1 MLVRLTLA
9 SVMARKLMAGLTVIS
24 IAVSMFVLF
33 SVEHLRGEVRQNFER
48 AVSGVDLIVGAR
60 TSQLNLL
67 LYSVFHVGSPSS
79 NISWNEYVTLA
90 NAKSVKWA
98 IPISLGDSHQG
109 FPVVGTTED
118 YFTYFRYGNKNA
130 LDFALGQSFTQ
141 PTDIVLGATVAQT
154 LGYQIGQEVVLAHG
168 SAKVSFTHHKQYPFI
183 TVGVLH
189 ATGTPIDQSVFVP
202 IKSIDGMH
210 SVHQTSTISR
220 HTSEHTGN
228 DTHED
233 DHAQHDTIE
242 SDLQVSAIYL
252 GLTSKI
258 STLQVQRVINTDQ
271 QAPMSAIL
279 PGVALAELWNL
290 MKGVETSLSLVSS
303 LILLAAMLGMLTM
316 LLASIHERQREIAVL
331 RALGAN
337 TFLIVLMIECEAI
350 FLALSGCVIGYVMT
364 NVSIW
369 LLADY
374 VQTEYG
380 LLISPLGYSDAVL
393 EYVLLAL
400 GLAML
405 LALVPALSAYRSALS
420 NGLNAK

>member
-9 SVMARKLMAGLTVIS
+9 SVKARKLMAGLTVFS

-67 LYSVFHVGSPSS
+67 LFSVFHVGSPSS
-79 NISWNEYVTLA
+79 NISWNDYLTLA
-90 NAKSVKWA
+90 DAKSVKWA

-109 FPVVGTTED
+109 FPVVGTTD
-118 YFTYFRYGNKNA
+118 QYFTHFRYGNKNA
-130 LDFALGQSFTQ
+130 VDFTLGHAFTQ
-141 PTDIVLGATVAQT
+141 PRDMVLGATVAQE
-154 LGYQIGQEVVLAHG
+154 LGYQLGQEVVLAHG
-168 SAKVSFTHHKQYPFI
+168 TGKVSFTHHNQFPFI
-183 TVGVLH
+183 AVGVLE

-202 IKSIDGMH
+202 IESIDSMH
-210 SVHQTSTISR
+210 SVSERRTISR
-220 HTSEHTGN
+220 HSSEHMN
-228 DTHED
+228 SDIHED
-233 DHAQHDTIE
+233 DHAQHSVID
-242 SDLQVSAIYL
+242 SNLQLSAVYL

-258 STLQVQRVINTDQ
+258 ATLQVQRAINTDK

-303 LILLAAMLGMLTM
+303 LILFAAMLGMLTM

-337 TFLIVLMIECEAI
+337 AFLIVLMIECEAI
-350 FLALSGCVIGYVMT
+350 FLALSGCIIGYLMT

-369 LLADY
+369 LSADY
-374 VQTEYG
+374 VQTQYG
-380 LLISPLGYSDAVL
+380 LLLSPLGYSDAVL
-393 EYVLLAL
+393 QYVLLGL
-400 GLAML
+400 GLAMI
-405 LALVPALSAYRSALS
+405 LALVPAVSAYRRALS
-420 NGLNAK
+420 NGLSAK